1 MIQNY
6 EDRKMD
12 LLHEFLDDSYKSLQS
27 DGCPLLCS
35 PIKLNSHVGDDD
47 KFRKNMVS
55 SL

>member
-12 LLHEFLDDSYKSLQS
+12 LLHEFLDDSNKSLQS

-35 PIKLNSHVGDDD
+35 PIKLNSRVGDDD